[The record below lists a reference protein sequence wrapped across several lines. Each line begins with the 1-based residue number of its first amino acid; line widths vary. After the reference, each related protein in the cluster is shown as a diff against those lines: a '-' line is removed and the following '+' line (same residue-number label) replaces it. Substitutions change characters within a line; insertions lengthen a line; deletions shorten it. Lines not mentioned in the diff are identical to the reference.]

1 MTMAIKH
8 YGLAGK
14 RVWVAGHL
22 GLVGSGL
29 VRRLAGIGCKILTVG
44 RQDLDLRRQAET
56 ESWMAANRPDAIFIA
71 AGTVGG
77 IQANNARPGEFL
89 YDNLLIAAN
98 VIDAA
103 HRIGVERVMFLAS
116 NCMYPR
122 DCPQPMCEDS
132 LLTGPFEPTNEAY
145 AIAKLAG
152 VRLCQFYRR
161 QYGRRYIAV
170 VPASIYG
177 PGDVLDSAESHVIS
191 AAIRKV
197 HEAKSSDRPVE
208 IWGTGVPRRE
218 YLYVDDAADAMVFL
232 MECYDREAI
241 INIGGDASVSIRELY
256 EKIAQVAGYKGDF
269 VFDPSK
275 PDGMPLKELDDSR
288 IRSLGW
294 RPRTELNEGL
304 ARTYRWFLEQ
314 TEN

>member
-8 YGLAGK
+8 YDLAGK

-177 PGDVLDSAESHVIS
+177 PGDALDSAESHVIS

-294 RPRTELNEGL
+294 RPRTGLNEGL